1 MLAMLGLF
9 GCSGTAPERIGVA
22 DGRLAPCPSSP
33 NCVASDADDADH
45 RVEPL
50 RFERDPALVWAGLK
64 AVLADRPRTTTV
76 VADGHYLHAEAKSRV
91 FGFIDDVEFHLR
103 PAERLIAVRSAS
115 RVGKYDFGVNARRIE
130 SVRQALRAQGL
141 TR

>member
-1 MLAMLGLF
+1 
-9 GCSGTAPERIGVA
+9 
-22 DGRLAPCPSSP
+22 
-33 NCVASDADDADH
+33 
-45 RVEPL
+45 
-50 RFERDPALVWAGLK
+50 
-64 AVLADRPRTTTV
+64 
-76 VADGHYLHAEAKSRV
+76 V